1 MCTCYKLVIHK
12 AVATVG
18 WWILQLTDVDC
29 KLHISAVSAP
39 NELSSAQIAQILD
52 FLMFFPTMNYLGL
65 QGMALARAHNKL
77 QPLGLNLI
85 TLYLGVLDKHCL

>member
-29 KLHISAVSAP
+29 KLHVSAP
-39 NELSSAQIAQILD
+39 NEHSSAQIAQILD
-52 FLMFFPTMNYLGL
+52 FLMFFSAMKHSGL